1 MSDGELLDYLSR
13 QPSIVK
19 AALRI
24 VERHLDQTSTC
35 HCRDTAASLLRSSP
49 EQAAKDVLSRGRY
62 ASGGQINEDCIGADD
77 YDQCVEDKRQRQQY
91 WNDMKNQAL
100 KTVSD
105 SALEWLA
112 PSSEAAAVG
121 AGEGALGAGALALEE
136 GAGLMGLA
144 RFLPMLL

>member
-1 MSDGELLDYLSR
+1 MAAVANQNARMSDGELLNFLSS

-24 VERHLDQTSTC
+24 VERHLDQASTC
-35 HCRDTAASLLRSSP
+35 HCRDTAK
-49 EQAAKDVLSRGRY
+49 EVLSRGRY
-62 ASGGQINEDCIGADD
+62 ASGGQIDEDCIGADD
-77 YDQCVEDKRQRQQY
+77 YDQCVEDKRQREMY
-91 WNDMKNQAL
+91 WNNMKNQAL

-121 AGEGALGAGALALEE
+121 AGEGALGAGALAAEE
-136 GAGLMGLA
+136 GLAGLAGLA